1 MISRNGNQFS
11 GKTVDISAG
20 ELAVKINESETSGEK
35 PFERG
40 DRVTLDVEELST
52 LSGSVIRIKNDDVII
67 RFDLDQRLEDR
78 LLAEIKIVTN
88 NI

>member
-1 MISRNGNQFS
+1 MISRNGYQFS
-11 GKTVDISAG
+11 EQTVDISAG
-20 ELAVKINESETSGEK
+20 GLAVKINESETSGEK

-40 DRVTLDVEELST
+40 DQVTFDVEELSA
-52 LSGSVIRIKNDDVII
+52 LSGSAIRLKNADVII

-78 LLAEIKIVTN
+78 LLAEIMIVTN

>member
-1 MISRNGNQFS
+1 LISRNGNQFS

-20 ELAVKINESETSGEK
+20 GLAVKINESETSGEK

-40 DRVTLDVEELST
+40 DQVTLDVEELST
-52 LSGSVIRIKNDDVII
+52 LSGSVIRIKNADVII
-67 RFDLDQRLEDR
+67 RFDLDQRLKER
-78 LLAEIKIVTN
+78 LLAEIMIVTN